1 MQNLKPITEIAV
13 ENGLPVDELELYGK
27 YKAKVPYT
35 LINQDKANNSK
46 LILMTSTTPNK
57 AGAGKTTTSIA
68 LAQGLKKLGKKA
80 TLALREPSLG
90 PVFGMKGGA
99 TGGGLSSVHPSNDI
113 NLHFN
118 GDFHAITAAN
128 NLIAAL
134 VDNYRY
140 YNKKNNPLT
149 KIYWKRALDMNDRS
163 LRSMIA
169 GLEGNGLPTETG
181 FDITAASEIM
191 AIFCLAESLV
201 DLEHRI
207 NNIRIGKRADG
218 SAFYFGELESTG
230 AVIALLQQAIHPN
243 LVQTTEGVP
252 AFIHGGPFAN
262 IAHGCN
268 SVLATRMAMTY
279 GDYAITEAGF
289 GADLGAEKFMNIK
302 CRAAH
307 LQPAATVIVTNSMSL
322 KLHGGLAE
330 QAMKKPA
337 EQELRL
343 GLKNLERHVENMQSF
358 NQKVIVAYNKF
369 PFDSENEIGIVE
381 QWCKDRNI
389 PFAEHE
395 GFAKGSAGCKKLAQT
410 VIESTLDKNEKPI
423 S

>member
-369 PFDSENEIGIVE
+369 P
-381 QWCKDRNI
+381 
-389 PFAEHE
+389 
-395 GFAKGSAGCKKLAQT
+395 
-410 VIESTLDKNEKPI
+410 
-423 S
+423 